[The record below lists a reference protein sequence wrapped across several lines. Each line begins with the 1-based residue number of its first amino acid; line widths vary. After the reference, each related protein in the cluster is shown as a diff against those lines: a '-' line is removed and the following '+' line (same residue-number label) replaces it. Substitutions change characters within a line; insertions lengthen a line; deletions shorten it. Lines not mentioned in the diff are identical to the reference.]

1 MAHSDYYIK
10 GFKVPSV
17 TEVTGLLDK
26 GPQFNEWL
34 MREGQHAKDIG
45 REARDRGTAVHEAA
59 RMATDGVP
67 RLPGDDEDL
76 TEVCAA
82 NLTAWLKA
90 HVRLSYFTEQPVHN
104 ARYLYAGTPDNVCL
118 LEEAND
124 GHVFLLDYKNSGAPE
139 LYPAWTAQVAAY
151 CYSDEVLRIVGHRQI
166 HGAVITVNY
175 KTDCQ
180 PKLTLIPNLKA
191 EFTLFLHLL
200 TAYHCI
206 AKRRTVKVNTDPQL
220 HL

>member
-166 HGAVITVNY
+166 RHIEHIAQRPTQLLADIDRDLDVAVTRVLQTVAGRMIFA
-175 KTDCQ
+175 Q
-180 PKLTLIPNLKA
+180 PRV
-191 EFTLFLHLL
+191 E
-200 TAYHCI
+200 
-206 AKRRTVKVNTDPQL
+206 
-220 HL
+220 